1 MAGTF
6 FTIGYEGASLEDF
19 LATLKIAGVSQL
31 VDIRDFPGS
40 RRKGFSKKAL
50 SEALEAAGIGYVHL
64 KGLGDPKAGRDAAR
78 AGRFE
83 EFVAIFTG
91 HMKTE
96 IALADLEK
104 AVDLVVEKTA
114 CLLCYERHYQN
125 CHRSIVSQR
134 ISDIT
139 GLSISNIV
147 VRPGAAQEFNR
158 EEERLAAYT

>member
-1 MAGTF
+1 MAGKF

-50 SEALEAAGIGYVHL
+50 REALNAKDIGYEHL

-83 EFVAIFTG
+83 EFVAIFTA
-91 HMKTE
+91 HMETE
-96 IALADLEK
+96 TARADLQK
-104 AVDLVVEKTA
+104 AVELVNRGSA
-114 CLLCYERHYQN
+114 CLLCYELHYQT
-125 CHRSIVSQR
+125 CHRAIVSQR
-134 ISDIT
+134 LVDIT
-139 GLSISNIV
+139 GFSVKNLGVLQGS
-147 VRPGAAQEFNR
+147 AQEIIH
-158 EEERLAAYT
+158 EEELLAAYA